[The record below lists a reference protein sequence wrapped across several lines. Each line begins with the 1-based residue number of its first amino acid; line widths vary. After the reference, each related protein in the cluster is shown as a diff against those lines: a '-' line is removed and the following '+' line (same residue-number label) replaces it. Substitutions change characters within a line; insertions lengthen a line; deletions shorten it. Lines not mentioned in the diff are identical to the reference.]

1 MKNYYLLLVLL
12 LASFNAL
19 SQDYKQMILEGTH
32 SVQDVK
38 AAADA
43 HFAQIGTE
51 RGKGYKPYKRWE
63 YQAFRN
69 MDENG
74 MLPSPESYF
83 NELQNYNRYLNE
95 SFGVAR
101 TTVGSWEELGPQSWN
116 ATSSWSPGVGRIT
129 SVSVESANPNHIIA
143 GADTGG
149 VWRSMDGGANWTV
162 LTDNL
167 SNLNVSSLTIHP
179 TINTTYYWGSTNGVV
194 FISTDSGATWDIL
207 SDTGNGV
214 VNKIIIDALNPNKMY
229 CSVQGGGLYK
239 SVDAGVNWSKIL
251 PVVPTGYD
259 VEFKPDGTYSTIY
272 ASGIDFFVSTN
283 SGATWTGIS
292 GFSSGP
298 KMIGVS
304 QDNPDIVYVL
314 EASGSAFGDLYRSGS
329 SGSVFGKLPHDGR
342 NYFGY
347 SSNSQDPDDVGA
359 GQAPRDMDITVNPL
373 DAFDVHIAGVNS
385 WRSTDGGLN
394 FNITSQWTLGGSNGQ
409 NIGYC
414 HADID
419 LLEFVG
425 NPAEGYKMYVGSDGG
440 LFVADNPT
448 TVNNDYYRDL
458 TNGMGIR
465 QFYKI
470 GISQTNPVI
479 VTGGSQDNGS
489 SVMDINGNW
498 TDWLGADGMEG
509 FVDKNNSNIL
519 YGTSQ
524 RGNLYKSLNGGV
536 SISGLGSP
544 DGKTGNWVTPF
555 EQDPILPNVIYSGYD
570 QVYRSVNG
578 GQSWASVSQNF
589 GSNLNHLKIAP
600 SVSEFQFAARGST
613 LYRNA
618 FVGTVNNWSV
628 LSGFSGSINAIA
640 IHPTNPNKV
649 AIATTGSQK
658 VYVSSN
664 GGNTWTSYR
673 LNLPNF
679 NAQALAWQ
687 GNSDNGLYVGMNYG
701 VYYID
706 DTFTEWQPFSNGLPN
721 VIISELEINSANGKL
736 YAGTYGRGLWS
747 SALFDATLTVDDYGL
762 ESLQMYPNPAKNNV
776 FIKWDKTE
784 RVTLRVFDAL
794 GKLIFFNK
802 NINISQSTEIDVSN
816 YEPGIYF
823 IKINNRDG
831 FVTKKLVIN

>member
-1 MKNYYLLLVLL
+1 MKNYYLFFTFLL
-12 LASFNAL
+12 SGITMF
-19 SQDYKQMILEGTH
+19 SQTYRQMILDGTY

-63 YQAFRN
+63 YQAVRN

-74 MLPSPESYF
+74 MLPSPETYF
-83 NELQNYNRYLNE
+83 NELENYNSYLND

-101 TTVGSWEELGPQSWN
+101 TTVGSWEELGPDSWN
-116 ATSSWSPGVGRIT
+116 ATSSWSPGVGRIR
-129 SVSVESANPNHIIA
+129 SLSVESTNPNHIIA

-149 VWRSMDGGANWTV
+149 VWRSMDGGSNWTV

-179 TINTTYYWGSTNGVV
+179 TINTTYYWGSTNGVI
-194 FISTDSGATWDIL
+194 FISIDSGATWDIL

-239 SVDAGVNWSKIL
+239 SVDSGVNWSKIL

-272 ASGIDFFVSTN
+272 ASGVDFFVSTN

-304 QDNPDIVYVL
+304 QENPDIVYVL
-314 EASGSAFGDLYRSGS
+314 EASGGAFGDLYRSGS

-347 SSNSQDPDDVGA
+347 SSDSQDPGDVGV
-359 GQAPRDMDITVNPL
+359 GQAPRDMDIAVNPL
-373 DAFDVHIAGVNS
+373 NAMDVHIAGVNS
-385 WRSTDGGLN
+385 WRSTDGGLA
-394 FNITSQWTLGGSNGQ
+394 FNITSQWTPGGASGQ

-425 NPAEGYKMYVGSDGG
+425 NPTEGYKMYVGSDGG

-448 TVNNDYYRDL
+448 TVNTAYYRDL
-458 TNGMGIR
+458 TSGMGIR
-465 QFYKI
+465 QLYRI
-470 GISQTNPVI
+470 GVSQTNPVI

-489 SVMDINGNW
+489 SVMDVNGNW

-524 RGNLYKSLNGGV
+524 LGTLYRSLNGGA
-536 SISGLGSP
+536 SISGIGSP
-544 DGKTGNWVTPF
+544 DGKTGNWITPF
-555 EQDPILPNVIYSGYD
+555 EQDPILPSVIYSGYD
-570 QVYRSVNG
+570 EVYRSVNG
-578 GQSWASVSQNF
+578 GQSWTSVSQNF
-589 GSNLNHLKIAP
+589 GFNLNHLKIAA
-600 SVSEFQFAARGST
+600 SSSEYQFAARGGN
-613 LYRNA
+613 LYRNTS
-618 FVGTVNNWSV
+618 VGTVNNWSI
-628 LSGFSGSINAIA
+628 LSGFSGSINSIA

-649 AIATTGSQK
+649 AIATTGNQK
-658 VYVSSN
+658 VYVSEN
-664 GGNTWTSYR
+664 GGNTWASYR
-673 LNLPNF
+673 FNLPNF
-679 NAQALAWQ
+679 NAQTLAWHAN
-687 GNSDNGLYVGMNYG
+687 GDNGLYVGMNYG

-706 DTFTEWQPFSNGLPN
+706 DTFSEWQPFSNGLPN
-721 VIISELEINSANGKL
+721 VIVSELEVNNADGKL

-747 SALFDATLTVDDYGL
+747 TELFDATLTIGEFDL
-762 ESLQMYPNPAKNNV
+762 ESLQVYPNPTKDNV
-776 FIKWDKTE
+776 FIKWDKRE
-784 RVTLRVFDAL
+784 LVSLRIFDAL
-794 GKLIFFNK
+794 GKLILFNK
-802 NINISQSTEIDVSN
+802 NINISQSVEIDISN

-823 IKINNRDG
+823 VKINSRNG
-831 FVTKKLVIN
+831 FVTKKLIIN